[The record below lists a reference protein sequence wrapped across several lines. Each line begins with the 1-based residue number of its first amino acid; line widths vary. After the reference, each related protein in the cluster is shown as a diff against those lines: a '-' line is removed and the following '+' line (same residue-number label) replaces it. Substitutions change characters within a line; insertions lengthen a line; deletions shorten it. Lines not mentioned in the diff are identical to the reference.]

1 MQTIVSYKNE
11 LEVIVDQ
18 QTATLSQTSK
28 RATAIEE
35 TIRVKEIELEK
46 QEALLRRTT
55 ESSAETKKKL
65 MQAEVKIR

>member
-46 QEALLRRTT
+46 
-55 ESSAETKKKL
+55 
-65 MQAEVKIR
+65 